1 MLQRMKACCGGILI
15 VSLSFQLP
23 AIEGLGTGFLIF
35 NVIFFLSVFNVSLT
49 ALVSKSPD
57 LAAAAGGAEAH

>member
-1 MLQRMKACCGGILI
+1 M

-35 NVIFFLSVFNVSLT
+35 NVIFFLSAFNVSLT

-57 LAAAAGGAEAH
+57 LEDTAAGGAIAH